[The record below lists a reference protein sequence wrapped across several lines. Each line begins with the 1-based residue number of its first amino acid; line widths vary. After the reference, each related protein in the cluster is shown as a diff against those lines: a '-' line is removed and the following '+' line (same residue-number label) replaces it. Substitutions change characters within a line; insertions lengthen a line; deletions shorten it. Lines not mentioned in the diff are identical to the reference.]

1 MERECQQ
8 RTAAIFVSLKWGQL
22 AAIASGSG
30 CVVKHVVC
38 LFRYQELEVAKTL
51 KDNLKFKLVIKYSS
65 LHIVLKDLCQEY
77 PLKGPGNNKPTNYT
91 YSRLQVGNPAS
102 NPFHLEQPQGC
113 C

>member
-8 RTAAIFVSLKWGQL
+8 RTAAIFVSLNGGQL

-38 LFRYQELEVAKTL
+38 LFRYQEQEVAKTP
-51 KDNLKFKLVIKYSS
+51 KDNLKFKLV
-65 LHIVLKDLCQEY
+65 LKDHCQEY
-77 PLKGPGNNKPTNYT
+77 SLKGPGNNKPTNYT

-102 NPFHLEQPQGC
+102 NAFPLEQPQGC